1 MCSINGYIGT
11 MLGDSRPFKILTK
24 GLSLLNY
31 RGYDSKGLAI
41 ITDFHR
47 DGPRLEIEKMVND
60 DVNNIRDIYLS
71 ENKHHDR
78 FMHVGIAHNRWATH
92 GDVTIEN
99 AHPHTDC
106 GDEIAVVHNGIID
119 NYKELYEKY
128 PGHTIRSETDTEIIP
143 HLIEEYIKR
152 GLDFED
158 AFKSAVD
165 ELEGS
170 YAIAAIYAK
179 ETDILMVARKDSPL
193 IIGVGDYENFVS
205 SDIMS
210 LLEFT
215 DRFIRLEDGDVA
227 KIGKYS
233 VGEGTIEI
241 YNEGEIVEREIKKID
256 EIPQAWFEN
265 TQYHLVTEDGEL
277 WPDITLNE
285 MGQQRETMISALDQ
299 DKENISKI
307 IEMLKSAEKIILTG
321 AGSSYNAAIGG
332 EFLFCE
338 LGYDARA
345 ISACDL
351 ERYEKIIDEK
361 TAVIALSQSGET
373 MDIIQPLKKI
383 KSEKNPKIISMVN
396 VPFSTISEE
405 IADLNIPLNCGAER
419 AVAATKSFTSQQ
431 ILLRYLYYGLDGR
444 LDDGENI
451 IKTAIEK
458 IPHYRYDSPFQ
469 DYDDLTTYLSQ
480 TDQII
485 LLGEGINYSVAREA
499 ALKFEEITNISAKA
513 FECGEFKHGPL
524 TMIVDR
530 GDQFDKKKIVIA
542 IAPHDNTYSSTQ
554 NIIQQIR
561 AHGGR
566 VIELTNFDDEQLDKE
581 QKIQLITADS
591 EYYLKMPN
599 LEIYENAEIMA
610 LQYLI
615 HNTADF
621 MNIISDKPI
630 GYKRRGPWDK
640 PNGIAKICST
650 K

>member
-1 MCSINGYIGT
+1 
-11 MLGDSRPFKILTK
+11 MLGDPRPFKILTK

-47 DGPRLEIEKMVND
+47 DGLRLEIEKMVND
-60 DVNNIRDIYLS
+60 DVNNIRDRYLS
-71 ENKHHDR
+71 KNKYHDR

-92 GDVTIEN
+92 GGVTVEN

-106 GDEIAVVHNGIID
+106 RGEIAVVHNGIID
-119 NYKELYEKY
+119 NYLELYEKY
-128 PGHTIRSETDTEIIP
+128 PGHIIRSETDSEIIP
-143 HLIEEYIKR
+143 HLIEEYMKN
-152 GLDFED
+152 GLDFEN
-158 AFKSAVD
+158 AFKSAVY
-165 ELEGS
+165 ELKGTL
-170 YAIAAIYAK
+170 AILAVNVK
-179 ETDILMVARKDSPL
+179 EPDILMAARQDSPL
-193 IIGVGDYENFVS
+193 IIGLGDYENFVS

-233 VGEGTIEI
+233 VGEGTIKI
-241 YNEGEIVEREIKKID
+241 YNNGEIVKREIKKIE
-256 EIPQAWFEN
+256 EIPEGWFEN

-285 MGQQRETMISALDQ
+285 MEQQRETMISALDQ

-351 ERYEKIIDEK
+351 ERYEKIIDEE

-444 LDDGENI
+444 LDEGENI

-458 IPHYRYDSPFQ
+458 IPRYRYDSPFR
-469 DYDDLTTYLSQ
+469 DYDDLSTYLSQ
-480 TDQII
+480 TNQII
-485 LLGEGINYSVAREA
+485 ILGEGINYS
-499 ALKFEEITNISAKA
+499 
-513 FECGEFKHGPL
+513 
-524 TMIVDR
+524 
-530 GDQFDKKKIVIA
+530 
-542 IAPHDNTYSSTQ
+542 
-554 NIIQQIR
+554 
-561 AHGGR
+561 
-566 VIELTNFDDEQLDKE
+566 
-581 QKIQLITADS
+581 
-591 EYYLKMPN
+591 
-599 LEIYENAEIMA
+599 
-610 LQYLI
+610 
-615 HNTADF
+615 
-621 MNIISDKPI
+621 
-630 GYKRRGPWDK
+630 
-640 PNGIAKICST
+640 
-650 K
+650 

>member
-41 ITDFHR
+41 ITDFYR

-60 DVNNIRDIYLS
+60 DVNNIRDRYLS
-71 ENKHHDR
+71 KNKHHDR

-92 GDVTIEN
+92 GGVTVEN

-106 GDEIAVVHNGIID
+106 EGEIAVVHNGIID
-119 NYKELYEKY
+119 NYQELYEKY

-143 HLIEEYIKR
+143 HLIEEYMKK
-152 GLDFED
+152 GYVFED

-170 YAIAAIYAK
+170 CAIAAIYAK

-233 VGEGTIEI
+233 VREGTIEI
-241 YNEGEIVEREIKKID
+241 YNEGKIVEREIKKID

-277 WPDITLNE
+277 WPDVTLNE
-285 MGQQRETMISALDQ
+285 MGQQRETMLSALDQ

-524 TMIVDR
+524 TIIEDR

-542 IAPHDNTYSSTQ
+542 IAPHDNTYPSTQ

-621 MNIISDKPI
+621 MNIISDRPI

-640 PNGIAKICST
+640 PKGIAKICTT

>member
-60 DVNNIRDIYLS
+60 DVNNIRDRYLS
-71 ENKHHDR
+71 KNKHHDR

-92 GDVTIEN
+92 GGVTVEN

-106 GDEIAVVHNGIID
+106 EGEIAVVHNGIID

-405 IADLNIPLNCGAER
+405 IADLNIPSKCGAER

-542 IAPHDNTYSSTQ
+542 ITPHDNTYSSTQ

>member
-60 DVNNIRDIYLS
+60 DVNNIRDRYLS

-92 GDVTIEN
+92 GGVTVEN

-106 GDEIAVVHNGIID
+106 EDEIAVVHNGIID

-405 IADLNIPLNCGAER
+405 IADLNIPSKCGAER

-431 ILLRYLYYGLDGR
+431 VLLRYLYYGLDGR

-599 LEIYENAEIMA
+599 LEIYENTEIMA